1 MGDLLLP
8 VAVQGQLKEL
18 LRAVHKLLQAVH
30 KLLQAG
36 GKLLPELLQAAP
48 VGRLSAML

>member
-18 LRAVHKLLQAVH
+18 LRAVH

>member
-18 LRAVHKLLQAVH
+18 LRAVHKLLQA
-30 KLLQAG
+30 G
-36 GKLLPELLQAAP
+36 GEVATGWGEVAT
-48 VGRLSAML
+48 